1 MPNGVP
7 EPESAF
13 RSVLS
18 GKILQVRINA
28 HLKCFRSS
36 HKHVRSVHES
46 QPEAFQVDLDVNQ
59 KECLTLS
66 CVRVHPV

>member
-1 MPNGVP
+1 MECLNLKVCLARCCL
-7 EPESAF
+7 ET
-13 RSVLS
+13 V
-18 GKILQVRINA
+18 LQVRINA

-66 CVRVHPV
+66 CVRVHLV